1 MSKLILILLLVISL
15 YADKGTLIKIVDGD
29 TLNFKTNGKTIKC
42 RIAFIDTPESQNNRK
57 NKKDAKSCKNV
68 SNKDLT
74 SAGKSATRYA
84 KRLLNLK
91 SEYDYSVNGKDRY
104 KRFICVV
111 TMDDTTFNEQ
121 MVLGGYAVPYRQYL
135 NQAEL
140 KHYEQLLKIAKSTK
154 VGLWKDREEVIRC
167 LNAARE

>member
-1 MSKLILILLLVISL
+1 MPKLILILLLAISL

-29 TLNFKTNGKTIKC
+29 TLNFKTNGKTVKC

-91 SEYDYSVNGKDRY
+91 SEYDYAVNGKDRY
-104 KRFICVV
+104 KRSICVV
-111 TMDDTTFNEQ
+111 TMGNTTFNEQ
-121 MVLGGYAVPYRQYL
+121 MVLGAKNGANRTPIT
-135 NQAEL
+135 
-140 KHYEQLLKIAKSTK
+140 LLFGHQWQFHSDSDDGNDSDTF
-154 VGLWKDREEVIRC
+154 V
-167 LNAARE
+167 